1 MRPIQYIRRECQIHK
16 LKRQIVA
23 EVKKSFDGT
32 TLLRGVAPKIEE
44 ITGFSAVDKVDR
56 VRVIGRIPGYDL
68 FLHLQCRLSNFTTPT
83 TVGRHFFRKYL
94 YLPLERLTLDRIIK
108 YNLLNSDPRTLSTHI
123 EAMKSL
129 ARRIAVHEFVHMVDD
144 RSRSLMAMTDMDQE
158 TRARVFRKIKEG
170 NFDEEVVRSVD
181 ISTGRLVLS
190 EMVAIGTTAL
200 VLMESY
206 SADLSQTELAYRTRV
221 AKDVISL
228 ATSIDLISKLE
239 EYRNFAI
246 EHRHALATRFLHHI
260 SFFGRNTI
268 KTILERTPLFT
279 EILNPDLYFVH
290 FTFHETRES
299 D

>member
-1 MRPIQYIRRECQIHK
+1 
-16 LKRQIVA
+16 
-23 EVKKSFDGT
+23 
-32 TLLRGVAPKIEE
+32 
-44 ITGFSAVDKVDR
+44 
-56 VRVIGRIPGYDL
+56 
-68 FLHLQCRLSNFTTPT
+68 
-83 TVGRHFFRKYL
+83 
-94 YLPLERLTLDRIIK
+94 
-108 YNLLNSDPRTLSTHI
+108 
-123 EAMKSL
+123 
-129 ARRIAVHEFVHMVDD
+129 
-144 RSRSLMAMTDMDQE
+144 MTDMDQE

-239 EYRNFAI
+239 EYRDFAI